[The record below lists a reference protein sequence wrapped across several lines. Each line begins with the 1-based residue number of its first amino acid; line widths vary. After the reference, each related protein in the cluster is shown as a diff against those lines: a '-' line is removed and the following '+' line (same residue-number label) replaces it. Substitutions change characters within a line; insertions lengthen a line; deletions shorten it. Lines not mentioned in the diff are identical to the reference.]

1 MEALVTAVLT
11 PGISSRQSTF
21 FSQEKFIQA
30 VARSEIEG
38 SVRALKLRDRNSPA
52 YLFGLEN
59 DIPKY
64 NRRGV
69 SLAPFGLPAYPIGAD
84 GSLACVSAIVAQLK
98 SLRTVWFNWN
108 VRFDHADLADQLEAC
123 GLYRSEDTTHV
134 LHLNCSHDDLF
145 RGFSETTRNKI
156 RRAARNGVVVRRAT
170 NSLEVN
176 TYCSIYRKVINDR
189 EKWNTVYKQSL
200 LDELFKLDDAVV
212 LLLAE
217 VNELV
222 IGGAWFVRDGNS
234 LFYWQGAM
242 DYQHKKYF
250 PHYALMN
257 SAIELACNEGMRSF
271 NMGASLHMPSLEQF
285 KSFWGA
291 RKVPFWSFY
300 WKNPVWSFAAQFRR
314 RMRWRTHATAA

>member
-1 MEALVTAVLT
+1 MEALVTTVLT
-11 PGISSRQSTF
+11 PGISSGQSTF

-30 VARSEIEG
+30 VARSEFEG
-38 SVRALKLRDRNSPA
+38 SVRVLKLHDSDSRA

-69 SLAPFGLPAYPIGAD
+69 SLAPFGLPAYPIDAD

-98 SLRTVWFNWN
+98 NLRTVWFNWN
-108 VRFDHADLADQLEAC
+108 VRFDHADLADQLQAC
-123 GLYRSEDTTHV
+123 GLHRSEDTTHV
-134 LHLNCSHDDLF
+134 LYLGRPYDDLF
-145 RGFSETTRNKI
+145 RGFSETARNKI
-156 RRAARNGVVVRRAT
+156 RRATRNGVVVRRAT

-176 TYCSIYRKVINDR
+176 TYYSIYHKVVKARD
-189 EKWNTVYKQSL
+189 KWNMVYKRSL
-200 LDELFKLDDAVV
+200 FDELFKLDDAIV

-217 VNELV
+217 RNELV

-234 LFYWQGAM
+234 LCYWQGAM
-242 DYQHKKYF
+242 DYQHKKCF

-257 SAIELACNEGMRSF
+257 AAIELSCNEGMRSF
-271 NMGASLHMPSLEQF
+271 NMGASLQIPSLEQF
-285 KSFWGA
+285 KSFWGT
-291 RKVPFWSFY
+291 RKVPVWSFY

-314 RMRWRTHATAA
+314 KMRWRKHTTAA